1 MVMYKVWYYGA
12 HRVPGLARLAH
23 LLDQVSHG
31 RYRLSTHLLPTLHTG
46 HWRNLLI
53 SRALRIFSLVGTD
66 SRYVTA

>member
-1 MVMYKVWYYGA
+1 MYKVWYYGA

-23 LLDQVSHG
+23 LLDQVSPG

-46 HWRNLLI
+46 HLAEFADFAGVAHL
-53 SRALRIFSLVGTD
+53 FLVGTD